1 MMIRLNRSELPLY
14 KPIFRV
20 SKMKILGAFKQFD
33 HFYSKNLISE
43 FLKVNLVVMKMAV
56 VLF

>member
-1 MMIRLNRSELPLY
+1 
-14 KPIFRV
+14 
-20 SKMKILGAFKQFD
+20 MKILGAFKQFD